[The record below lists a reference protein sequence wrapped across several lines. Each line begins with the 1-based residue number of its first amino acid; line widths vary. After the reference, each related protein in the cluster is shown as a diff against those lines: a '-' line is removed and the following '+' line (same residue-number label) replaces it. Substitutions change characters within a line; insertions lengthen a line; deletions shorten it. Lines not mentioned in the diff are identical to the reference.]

1 MPPHPSGSNTPPD
14 AGAPADGGKAPDEA
28 LRELASILYWHLKR
42 YELEDD
48 SREWAELSEQEQ
60 AMHVKCVAAVLKEDR
75 LIAATAV

>member
-1 MPPHPSGSNTPPD
+1 
-14 AGAPADGGKAPDEA
+14 
-28 LRELASILYWHLKR
+28 LRELAAILYWHLKR